1 MHVKLLSSLA
11 RVIAAV
17 LPPLLVLSACAALPS
32 DPAAR
37 AEVELINDPLEPLN
51 REIYAFNTEVRR
63 ALEPLRKATTP
74 GEPLAPI
81 WIGIHNVLVNL
92 RQPLVFVNDLAQ
104 GRECAAGASLRR
116 FMVNSTL
123 GVGGIFDVA
132 KSYGVEAHDN
142 DLGRTLA
149 VWGLPDGPYLMLP
162 VLGPSDLRGTA
173 GMAAEYLYDPVDIG
187 FARAGASAVNWP
199 IAALDVTD
207 RHFDAAPDLE
217 KLERTSLDGYAALR
231 SAYRQYQSEDLKDE
245 SCPDVLRTSSEA
257 SGAPA
262 VTDIGK

>member
-1 MHVKLLSSLA
+1 MKLLSSLA
-11 RVIAAV
+11 RVIAVA
-17 LPPLLVLSACAALPS
+17 LPSLLALSACAALPS

-51 REIYAFNTEVRR
+51 REIYGFNTEVRR

-81 WIGIHNVLVNL
+81 WIGIRNVLVNL

-132 KSYGVEAHDN
+132 ASYGIDAHDN
-142 DLGRTLA
+142 DFGRTLA
-149 VWGLPDGPYLMLP
+149 VFGIPDGPYLMLP
-162 VLGPSDLRGTA
+162 ILGPADLRATA
-173 GMAAEYLYDPVDIG
+173 GIAAEYFADPVDIG
-187 FARAGASAVNWP
+187 LRRVGASAAGWS
-199 IAALDVTD
+199 IAALDVTE
-207 RHFDAAPDLE
+207 RQFEAAPDLE

-231 SAYRQYQSEDLKDE
+231 SAYRQYLVEDLKDDN
-245 SCPDVLRTSSEA
+245 CPAVLQPISGTSSA
-257 SGAPA
+257 
-262 VTDIGK
+262 TDIGK

>member
-1 MHVKLLSSLA
+1 MKLLSSLA
-11 RVIAAV
+11 RVIAVA
-17 LPPLLVLSACAALPS
+17 LPSLLALSACAALPS

-51 REIYAFNTEVRR
+51 REIYGFNTEVRR

-81 WIGIHNVLVNL
+81 WIGIRNVLVNL

-132 KSYGVEAHDN
+132 ASYGIDAHDN
-142 DLGRTLA
+142 DFGRTLA
-149 VWGLPDGPYLMLP
+149 VFGIPDGPYLMLP
-162 VLGPSDLRGTA
+162 ILGPADLRATA
-173 GMAAEYLYDPVDIG
+173 GIAAEYFADPVDIG
-187 FARAGASAVNWP
+187 LRRVGASAAGWS
-199 IAALDVTD
+199 IAALDVTE
-207 RHFDAAPDLE
+207 RQFEAAPDLE

-231 SAYRQYQSEDLKDE
+231 SAYRQYLVEELKDDN
-245 SCPDVLRTSSEA
+245 CPAVLQPISGTSSA
-257 SGAPA
+257 
-262 VTDIGK
+262 TDIGK